1 VRPSPRLLRL
11 LWGWLALGL
20 IASISPPLAIAW
32 AVAGAA
38 LLLLFAVDTLLVF
51 RATPPRIDRVIAAS
65 QPVGVWRPVL
75 LALDNPSPR
84 PVYLRLFDHY
94 PAGAQT
100 EGLPLTMRVPARGR
114 IESRYQIR
122 FTERGEHG
130 FPHIEL
136 LLETP
141 LRLAVR
147 RWLAPVAHRVRVYP
161 NFAAVAKYALLAT
174 DNRLSQLGI
183 RQKRRRGEGL
193 EFHQLREY
201 RDGDALRQVDWKASS
216 RLRKLISREYQDER
230 NQQIFFLLDCGSR
243 MRAREGGL
251 SHFDEALNA
260 MLLLAHVA
268 LRQGDAVGCLSFGHD
283 TRSVLPRK
291 GSATLHVLMER
302 VFDLQPGFN
311 APDYRKAATDLAKL
325 TDKRSLVLILTNL
338 RDEDGE
344 ELMAA
349 VNLLRKRHLVL
360 VASLRET
367 AVARL
372 LAKPAA
378 DFDAALTVAAARLY
392 FNARSHALDR
402 LKRRGAQVLDV
413 EPAGLPVA
421 LVNRY
426 LEIKRSGAL

>member
-1 VRPSPRLLRL
+1 MRPSPRFLRL
-11 LWGWLALGL
+11 LWAWLAFGL
-20 IASISPPLAIAW
+20 ISSFWQPLVMAW

-38 LLLLFAVDTLLVF
+38 LLLLFAVDVLLVLL
-51 RATPPRIDRVIAAS
+51 AEPPRIDRIIAAS

-75 LALDNPSPR
+75 LTIENPSSHALH
-84 PVYLRLFDHY
+84 LRLFDHY
-94 PAGAQT
+94 PAAAQT
-100 EGLPLTMRVPARGR
+100 EGLPLAIRVPARSR
-114 IESRYQIR
+114 SETRYQIR

-130 FPHIEL
+130 FPHIEA
-136 LLETP
+136 LLEAP
-141 LRLAVR
+141 LRLALR
-147 RWLAPVAHRVRVYP
+147 RLLAPVAHRVRVYP

-174 DNRLSQLGI
+174 DHRLSQLGI

-201 RDGDALRQVDWKASS
+201 REGDALRQVDWKASS

-230 NQQIFFLLDCGSR
+230 DQQIFFLLDCGSR
-243 MRAREGGL
+243 MRAKEGAL

-283 TRSVLPRK
+283 TRSVRPGK
-291 GSATLHVLMER
+291 GSATLNVLMEKL
-302 VFDLQPGFN
+302 FDLHAGFN

-338 RDEDGE
+338 RDEDGD
-344 ELMAA
+344 ELIAA

-367 AVARL
+367 AVAAL

-378 DFDAALTVAAARLY
+378 DFEAALTVAAARHY
-392 FNARSHALDR
+392 FNARSRALDR
-402 LKRRGAQVLDV
+402 LKRLGALVLDV